1 MGTTI
6 VTSQTIWEGI
16 WMSCVAESTGQIECK
31 PNDSLLALSPDLQAA
46 RVLSVLAIATGSSG
60 LLLAFVGWKYTRF
73 LDKQAGGVKGQV
85 AIAAGTVWS
94 APPAGLRRARQQ
106 PSSAVD
112 RQQRPSP
119 MARPPPGTTE
129 ARQRLQSQPR
139 GVGKTRPPWEED
151 EGLAVLEQDYRL
163 GSEGVK
169 NCLQSF
175 S

>member
-1 MGTTI
+1 
-6 VTSQTIWEGI
+6 
-16 WMSCVAESTGQIECK
+16 MS
-31 PNDSLLALSPDLQAA
+31 SPLPEWP
-46 RVLSVLAIATGSSG
+46 GHH
-60 LLLAFVGWKYTRF
+60 
-73 LDKQAGGVKGQV
+73 QV
-85 AIAAGTVWS
+85 
-94 APPAGLRRARQQ
+94 
-106 PSSAVD
+106 
-112 RQQRPSP
+112 
-119 MARPPPGTTE
+119 E